1 MHDFRHRG
9 LAAEPGQPSYPPVV
23 RIEGII
29 AANLPCELGGCT
41 GGGSAVALTAGR
53 RTEIT
58 HQAIP
63 ATRQVHVKT
72 HDPGPDH
79 S

>member
-1 MHDFRHRG
+1 MRDFRHRG
-9 LAAEPGQPSYPPVV
+9 LAAEPGQPPYAPVV

-29 AANLPCELGGCT
+29 AANLPRELGRWLHRRRLGF
-41 GGGSAVALTAGR
+41 ALTAGR

-63 ATRQVHVKT
+63 GYRTGPRQ
-72 HDPGPDH
+72 DA
-79 S
+79 